1 MQKSAGKGLRELA
14 GVYEDRIVEEFWD
27 HVKEVWPDIDIE
39 KAKAGEG
46 GIVLPDGR
54 FIPANQVFQYLFG
67 DIV

>member
-1 MQKSAGKGLRELA
+1 M
-14 GVYEDRIVEEFWD
+14 EDRAVEEFWD

-39 KAKAGEG
+39 KARAGEG
-46 GIVLPDGR
+46 GIALPDGR